1 MTDPAML
8 VRILN
13 YHNLVVVAR
22 DGKLSVS
29 PKDRITPDLRSFIQN
44 HKDPLLAYAIEQGK
58 RGRDV
63 VEQAFLDQ
71 RSSRNE

>member
-13 YHNLVVVAR
+13 YHNLIVAAH
-22 DGKLSVS
+22 DGKLLVY
-29 PKDRITPDLRSFIQN
+29 PKTLITPDLRSFILN
-44 HKDPLLAYAIEQGK
+44 HKAPLLAYATEQGK

-71 RSSRNE
+71 RLSREE